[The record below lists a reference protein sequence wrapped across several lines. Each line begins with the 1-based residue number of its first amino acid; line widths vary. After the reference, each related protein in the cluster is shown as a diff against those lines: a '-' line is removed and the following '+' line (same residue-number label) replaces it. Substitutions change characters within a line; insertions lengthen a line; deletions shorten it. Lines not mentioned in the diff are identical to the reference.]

1 MLFLTRALLI
11 QFDRSAGAAGFHP
24 LGRPLG
30 QFGGGLDPQ
39 LILDVLEVRFDRLDA
54 PMVLNLCRVSPP
66 AIRELRT
73 TTQLQTT
80 KSAFMWPVG
89 DDEPCRVARLLLA
102 GCSPLARLSGAATPC
117 SMTARRG
124 LHEFLVSGLSR

>member
-54 PMVLNLCRVSPP
+54 PGLDPGN
-66 AIRELRT
+66 
-73 TTQLQTT
+73 
-80 KSAFMWPVG
+80 
-89 DDEPCRVARLLLA
+89 
-102 GCSPLARLSGAATPC
+102 LARGPALADQPEHLQFAI
-117 SMTARRG
+117 A
-124 LHEFLVSGLSR
+124 